1 MFGIGTKRIQDKI
14 LVLMRPEVSERGR
27 KSVDSYSSVLGSVLS
42 AYLTYMQS
50 T

>member
-14 LVLMRPEVSERGR
+14 FVLMRPEVSEWGR
-27 KSVDSYSSVLGSVLS
+27 KSVDRYSSVLGSVLS